1 MSSST
6 SSSSAS
12 PKITVALAGAGG
24 YIGSW
29 FIEQYKDTYQLIGL
43 SRGKVKSNPYP
54 EVEWRQ
60 VELYSITSTAEAL
73 RGVDVAIYLVHSMS
87 ASTRLNQGS
96 FEDTDLILADNFS
109 RAAEIAG
116 IKQIIYLGGL
126 IPDEPEEHLS
136 RHLKSRLE
144 VEQTLGSRTA
154 KLTAIR
160 ASIIVGPGGSSFD
173 MIKNLVQKLPVLM
186 CPKWTNSLTQPISL
200 RDTLTIINFCIGNSK
215 VYNRVFEI
223 GSPEVMSYRDML
235 ARTAKVMGKKR
246 LIFSVPVF
254 SLGFSK
260 FWVGLFGDTP
270 PQLVSPL
277 VESLKHTL
285 VVNPIYAFKEKEM
298 DYLGYEAAVKVALS
312 TTDRPKLPRFKYK
325 KGLKNTVRSL
335 QRMTNLGRHNAL
347 WVAERYAL
355 WLPFFFRYI
364 IRGKLRGTEVLGF
377 HLLWDKEPML
387 ELTHVPDRSD
397 SQRQLFYI
405 TGGWLVKRYDYGWL
419 EFREVLDSKY
429 IISAIHEFAPRL
441 PWFIYINTQARLH
454 LWVMN
459 RFQKYLEKKADL

>member
-29 FIEQYKDTYQLIGL
+29 FIEQYKDVYQVIGL

-73 RGVDVAIYLVHSMS
+73 QGVDVAIYLVHSMS

-126 IPDEPEEHLS
+126 IPNEPEEHLS

-200 RDTLTIINFCIGNSK
+200 RDTLEIINFCIGNSK
-215 VYNRVFEI
+215 VYDRVFEI

-246 LIFSVPVF
+246 FIFSVPVF

-285 VVNPIYAFKEKEM
+285 VVNPIHAFKEKEM
-298 DYLGYEAAVKVALS
+298 DYLGYDDAVKVALS

-441 PWFIYINTQARLH
+441 PWFIYVNTQARLH

>member
-1 MSSST
+1 MTNLSNS
-6 SSSSAS
+6 S
-12 PKITVALAGAGG
+12 PKLTVALAGAGG

-29 FIEQYKDTYQLIGL
+29 FIEQYKDAYHLIGL
-43 SRGKVKSNPYP
+43 SRGKAVSNPYP
-54 EVEWRQ
+54 QVEWRQ

-173 MIKNLVQKLPVLM
+173 MIKNLVKKLPVLM

-200 RDTLTIINFCIGNSK
+200 RDTLEILTTCIGNPN
-215 VYNRVFEI
+215 VYDQVIEI
-223 GSPEVMSYRDML
+223 GSQEVMSYRDML
-235 ARTAKVMGKKR
+235 SRTAKVMGKKR

-260 FWVGLFGDTP
+260 FWVGLFGETP

-285 VVNPIYAFKEKEM
+285 VVNPAHAFKEKELV
-298 DYLGYEAAVKVALS
+298 YLGYEEAAKVAL
-312 TTDRPKLPRFKYK
+312 TTQGRPKLPTFKYK

-335 QRMTNLGRHNAL
+335 QRMTNLGGHDAL
-347 WVAERYAL
+347 WVAYRYAL
-355 WLPFFFRYI
+355 WLPFYFRYI
-364 IRGKLRGTEVLGF
+364 IRGKVHDTDVLGF
-377 HLLWDKEPML
+377 HLLWGKKPML

>member
-1 MSSST
+1 MGST
-6 SSSSAS
+6 SSSS
-12 PKITVALAGAGG
+12 PKLTVALAGAGG

-29 FIEQYKDTYQLIGL
+29 FIEQYKHDYHLIGL
-43 SRGKVKSNPYP
+43 SRGKAVSNPYP

-116 IKQIIYLGGL
+116 INQIIYLGGL
-126 IPDEPEEHLS
+126 IPDEPEAQLS

-186 CPKWTNSLTQPISL
+186 CPKWTNSLTQPIAL
-200 RDTLTIINFCIGNSK
+200 RDTLEILTCCIGNPK
-215 VYNRVFEI
+215 VYDQVIEI
-223 GSPEVMSYRDML
+223 GSPEVVSYRDML
-235 ARTAKVMGKKR
+235 SRTAKVMGKKR
-246 LIFSVPVF
+246 LIFSVPIF

-260 FWVGLFGDTP
+260 FWVGLFGKTP

-285 VVNPIYAFKEKEM
+285 VVNPAHAFKEKELT
-298 DYLGYEAAVKVALS
+298 YLGYEDSVKVALS
-312 TTDRPKLPRFKYK
+312 IQERPKLPTFKYK

-335 QRMTNLGRHNAL
+335 QRMTNLGAHDAL
-347 WVAERYAL
+347 WVAYRYAL
-355 WLPFFFRYI
+355 WLPYFFRFI
-364 IRGKLRGTEVLGF
+364 IRGKLKGTSVLGF
-377 HLLWDKEPML
+377 HLLWGKQPML

-419 EFREVLDSKY
+419 EFREVLDGKY

>member
-6 SSSSAS
+6 SPTSGS

-29 FIEQYKDTYQLIGL
+29 FIEQYKDVYQLIGL

-73 RGVDVAIYLVHSMS
+73 QGVDVAIYLVHSMS

-126 IPDEPEEHLS
+126 IPNEPEEHLS

-215 VYNRVFEI
+215 VYDRVFEI

-285 VVNPIYAFKEKEM
+285 VVNPVHAFKEKEM
-298 DYLGYEAAVKVALS
+298 DYLGYDDAVKVALS

-441 PWFIYINTQARLH
+441 PWFIYVNTQARLH
-454 LWVMN
+454 LWVMS

>member
-6 SSSSAS
+6 SSSSPS

-29 FIEQYKDTYQLIGL
+29 FIEQYKDVYQLIGL

-73 RGVDVAIYLVHSMS
+73 QGVDVAIYLVHSMS

-126 IPDEPEEHLS
+126 IPNEPEEHLS

-285 VVNPIYAFKEKEM
+285 VVNPIHAFKEKDM
-298 DYLGYEAAVKVALS
+298 DYLGYDDAVKVALS
-312 TTDRPKLPRFKYK
+312 TTDRPKLPKFKYK

-335 QRMTNLGRHNAL
+335 QRMSNLGRHNAL

-441 PWFIYINTQARLH
+441 PWFIYVNTQARLH